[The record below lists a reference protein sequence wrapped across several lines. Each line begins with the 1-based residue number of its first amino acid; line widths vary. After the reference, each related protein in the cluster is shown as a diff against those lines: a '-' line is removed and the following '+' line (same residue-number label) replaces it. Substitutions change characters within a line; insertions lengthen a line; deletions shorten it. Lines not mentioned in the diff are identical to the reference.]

1 VENQTQ
7 LSRVLFGAALGA
19 GFAFLFMTR
28 SGQRLLNSADPW
40 LDEMIRDLQRV
51 RGVASKARDAV
62 EEGRRSFAE
71 VQQFASFG
79 NKTGRPETSH

>member
-1 VENQTQ
+1 MENQTQ
-7 LSRVLFGAALGA
+7 FSRVLFGAALGA

-51 RGVASKARDAV
+51 RGVAAKAKDAV

-79 NKTGRPETSH
+79 KTGGTPETSH